1 MSCIS
6 KLLLAR
12 FGTLYH
18 EIFPVCAPAHELGDY
33 TDYPM
38 ELIEATPLNTA
49 AGGEFYASASIY
61 TNVKTVDTI
70 VDGDSEP
77 PESWRSTTSSSPPTA
92 SPHLMFTSTSAL
104 AISLS
109 WISMLLLYAVIPSL
123 AMVYT
128 AICGLVL
135 LGAMPRSQIIYHL
148 GSILPT
154 TFIWPSF
161 RIGPGHTRFA
171 LSLSFAL
178 ILALILLFSGV
189 TAGTFGEKFYFFS
202 AHNGTS
208 GIRILLDSGATRSVF
223 HTGCDLALITN
234 VVRLKYPIN
243 VMGVNGTMPIQN
255 LGTVT
260 LHFLDD
266 NSRMQTRR

>member
-1 MSCIS
+1 
-6 KLLLAR
+6 
-12 FGTLYH
+12 
-18 EIFPVCAPAHELGDY
+18 
-33 TDYPM
+33 
-38 ELIEATPLNTA
+38 
-49 AGGEFYASASIY
+49 
-61 TNVKTVDTI
+61 
-70 VDGDSEP
+70 
-77 PESWRSTTSSSPPTA
+77 
-92 SPHLMFTSTSAL
+92 
-104 AISLS
+104 
-109 WISMLLLYAVIPSL
+109 MLLLYAVIPSL

-266 NSRMQTRR
+266 NSRMQTLIIERAFIRTDTTNAECLLSQKNTGRRNFGRGYCPYQVQVKS